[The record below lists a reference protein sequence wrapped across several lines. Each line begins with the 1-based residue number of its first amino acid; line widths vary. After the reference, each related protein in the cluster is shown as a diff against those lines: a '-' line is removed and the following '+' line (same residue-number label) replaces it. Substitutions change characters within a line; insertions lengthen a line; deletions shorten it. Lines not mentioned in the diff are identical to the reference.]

1 VRTFVLGLGLVVL
14 VGGAAAPAAAQWLVT
29 DARRIGMGGLSLGR
43 SGSLERYNPA
53 YRAVDARAD
62 RHGQPKL
69 TIPIP
74 LGIIQFLHDHRISP
88 ATRPSIRSRA
98 ASIRSW
104 S

>member
-1 VRTFVLGLGLVVL
+1 VGLGVL
-14 VGGAAAPAAAQWLVT
+14 VLLGGAAAPVRAQWLVT

-62 RHGQPKL
+62 RRGQPKV

-74 LGIIQFLHDHRISP
+74 LASSSFYTTIRISRV
-88 ATRPSIRSRA
+88 TRPSTPSRRG
-98 ASIRSW
+98 SIRSW